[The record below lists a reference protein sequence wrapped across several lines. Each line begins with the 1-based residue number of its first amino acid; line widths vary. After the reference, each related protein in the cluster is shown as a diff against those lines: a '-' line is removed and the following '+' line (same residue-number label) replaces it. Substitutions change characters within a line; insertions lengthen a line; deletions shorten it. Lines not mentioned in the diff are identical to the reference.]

1 MVVANYR
8 KKNKT
13 ITNGE
18 GNFDEM
24 LLSPSLKRFTNQH
37 VSTFIGADT
46 VPALSGG
53 VMVSPVR
60 TNVNRSL
67 ASYSAGINA
76 CLHLSVKGAK
86 GYDNYVETGN
96 HALFIPNGDICG
108 FRLRTRR
115 ISSSQTLSS
124 MDSVI
129 LCVNSNDVSLTLPTT
144 NLQGGHILFIRK
156 CDTGN
161 ITLVGRILRG
171 WENPESSVYLEHSIL
186 SDLVYDLINNF
197 WTCNVMD

>member
-37 VSTFIGADT
+37 VLTFIGADT

-144 NLQGGHILFIRK
+144 NLQDGHILFIRK

-186 SDLVYDLINNF
+186 SVLVYDLINNF